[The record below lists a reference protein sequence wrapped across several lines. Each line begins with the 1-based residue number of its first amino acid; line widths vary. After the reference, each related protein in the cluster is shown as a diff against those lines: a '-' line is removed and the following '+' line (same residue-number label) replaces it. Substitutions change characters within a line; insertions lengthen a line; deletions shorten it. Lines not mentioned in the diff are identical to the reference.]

1 MKDSFQ
7 EMLFHI
13 PLHQLTFL
21 IPLPK
26 EPLYYETI
34 NGSFSKEWLTTPT
47 LVIIRQKEE
56 LTMLNEPDMANQI
69 IQDPNLIGIITCFE
83 ELPSINEDILN
94 QLYQCG
100 IPFIHVDDLQSL
112 KIFQKDIPSY
122 SYGNVSLELNGFME
136 KGFINIASRLAYALE
151 TPLLYLDENNR
162 LLWHTGQEKELR
174 EASRWINAHQ
184 RELEQGESIIVF
196 PGQNKKTDQLS
207 FDIYTINVAGLLQQ
221 KLIASS
227 HLAHWQKKLI
237 DKLTGLTALLLQT
250 EEMFHEQQQQFR
262 EHFIYDLLYHKFES
276 QQVMVKQARAWGW
289 NLAKPHHLFVIDAE
303 LPGAADGNWLDGIC
317 AFLENKWAEENK
329 PYIVFPFQDQIIVLI
344 PDEENRTTNDRKNYI
359 LNAAVEIKKEL
370 NRQWPEIQIQIGI
383 GKWYQSTLFLNKSYQ
398 EAKLALKFGQIWLE
412 DRNIYHVNDL
422 GVLRLLIH
430 VHEEILDD
438 YCREYLGQ
446 LIESDKTQGT
456 EYIKTLKA
464 FIGHRGSTS
473 EVSQALFIHP
483 NTLRNRTKKIEE
495 MTGIE
500 LQDPQ
505 EFMNLIVAI
514 KIQSLLSL

>member
-1 MKDSFQ
+1 M
-7 EMLFHI
+7 
-13 PLHQLTFL
+13 
-21 IPLPK
+21 
-26 EPLYYETI
+26 
-34 NGSFSKEWLTTPT
+34 
-47 LVIIRQKEE
+47 
-56 LTMLNEPDMANQI
+56 
-69 IQDPNLIGIITCFE
+69 
-83 ELPSINEDILN
+83 
-94 QLYQCG
+94 
-100 IPFIHVDDLQSL
+100 
-112 KIFQKDIPSY
+112 
-122 SYGNVSLELNGFME
+122 
-136 KGFINIASRLAYALE
+136 
-151 TPLLYLDENNR
+151 
-162 LLWHTGQEKELR
+162 
-174 EASRWINAHQ
+174 
-184 RELEQGESIIVF
+184 
-196 PGQNKKTDQLS
+196 
-207 FDIYTINVAGLLQQ
+207 
-221 KLIASS
+221 
-227 HLAHWQKKLI
+227 
-237 DKLTGLTALLLQT
+237 LQT